1 MRLDKWLWHARFFK
15 SRSGASTYT
24 AAGNVRVNGTR
35 QTRSSARIR
44 AGDTLTFAL
53 HGHVRVIEIIAL
65 SARASRLLKR
75 ARFTMTTNRRR
86 TGQRRRPR
94 QSPPS
99 AARSGRPTKR
109 ERRAQDAFTDKAVFR
124 ANGLLPHDYVTYCVG
139 AKVALDTSHVE
150 PIENLDC
157 R

>member
-1 MRLDKWLWHARFFK
+1 MTSAPAKPDTDALMRLDKWLWHARFFK

-65 SARASRLLKR
+65 SARRGPAVEARTLYHDHEPPGNKPQTPSEIKPAQR
-75 ARFTMTTNRRR
+75 AP
-86 TGQRRRPR
+86 G
-94 QSPPS
+94 
-99 AARSGRPTKR
+99 SGRPTKR
-109 ERRAQDAFTDKAVFR
+109 ERRAQDAFTDKGSVQ
-124 ANGLLPHDYVTYCVG
+124 G
-139 AKVALDTSHVE
+139 
-150 PIENLDC
+150 
-157 R
+157 

>member
-1 MRLDKWLWHARFFK
+1 MTSALAKPDTDAVMRLDKWLWHARFFK

-65 SARASRLLKR
+65 SARRGPAVEARTLYHDHEPPENRPKTPSETKPARR
-75 ARFTMTTNRRR
+75 AP
-86 TGQRRRPR
+86 G
-94 QSPPS
+94 
-99 AARSGRPTKR
+99 SGRPTKR
-109 ERRAQDAFTDKAVFR
+109 ERRAQDAFTDKGSFQ
-124 ANGLLPHDYVTYCVG
+124 G
-139 AKVALDTSHVE
+139 
-150 PIENLDC
+150 
-157 R
+157 